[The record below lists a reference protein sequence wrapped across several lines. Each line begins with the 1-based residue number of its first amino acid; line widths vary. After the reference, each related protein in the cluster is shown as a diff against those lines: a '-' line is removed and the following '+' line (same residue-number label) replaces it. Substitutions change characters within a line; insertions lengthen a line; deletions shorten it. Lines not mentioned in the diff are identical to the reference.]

1 MAILTL
7 SQLRN
12 TLPDQPI
19 FRERRSLE
27 SLDDFANRKLQ
38 EQARNFFNR
47 TSYDI
52 FLSHSFKDAP
62 AIFTL
67 ALLLEKQGTTVYVD
81 WLVDPNLDRTKV
93 TTQNAKIIRDR
104 MKSCKS
110 LLYAISSNSVQSSW
124 VQWELGLGDG
134 QKNGKVAIVPIYQD
148 QEFSPNF
155 FKQEYLGLY
164 PYIEK
169 IDDLFFVIGKNR
181 SSLIPWLVKTNP
193 LQDLIYG

>member
-1 MAILTL
+1 MPILTFSHL
-7 SQLRN
+7 RSRLPNQL
-12 TLPDQPI
+12 I
-19 FRERRSLE
+19 FRDKRSFE
-27 SLDDFANRKLQ
+27 SLYDFANRKLQ
-38 EQARNFFNR
+38 EQSRNFQNR

-62 AIFTL
+62 VILML
-67 ALLLEKQGTTVYVD
+67 ALLLEQQGTTVYVD
-81 WLVDPNLDRTKV
+81 WLDDPNLDRTNV
-93 TTQNAKIIRDR
+93 TAENAKIIRER
-104 MKSCKS
+104 MKTCKS

-164 PYIEK
+164 PYIDNV
-169 IDDLFFVIGKNR
+169 DDLLYVNGKSR
-181 SSLIPWLVKTNP
+181 MTIASWLANPNP
-193 LQDLIYG
+193 LQVLMYG